1 MRSIRYGPRLNSTR
15 MKKRAGWIVT
25 GSGIP
30 LGYLL
35 SGGKC
40 YRTLIGLGYQSAPQ
54 RRDEILHFLDA

>member
-1 MRSIRYGPRLNSTR
+1 

-30 LGYLL
+30 LGYRLFEE
-35 SGGKC
+35 KFF
-40 YRTLIGLGYQSAPQ
+40 RTLIGLGYQSAPQ

>member
-1 MRSIRYGPRLNSTR
+1 